1 MIDQITGKIL
11 LLNDSYLVIEL
22 GGFGIRVNVPKL
34 SLENFKMNELLSLS
48 TYLHVRE
55 DALDLYGFESE
66 SDRGLFLM
74 LISISG
80 IGPKLGLTIISGLA
94 PEKLKMKIISGDVNA
109 LTSIPGVGV
118 KTAKRIIVELKDK
131 FSKIDSESLGFED
144 EKDSKIFKDV
154 ISALELLGYKEKE
167 SKKAIKK
174 LDLKKP
180 GNSNQTIENVI
191 RQVLKILN
199 E

>member
-34 SLENFKMNELLSLS
+34 SSKNFKMNEILSLS

-94 PEKLKMKIISGDVNA
+94 PEKLKMKIISGDVKA
-109 LTSIPGVGV
+109 LTSIPGVGS
-118 KTAKRIIVELKDK
+118 KTAKRIIIELKDK
-131 FSKIDSESLGFED
+131 FSKIDSETLGFED
-144 EKDSKIFKDV
+144 EIDSKIFKDV
-154 ISALELLGYKEKE
+154 MSALDGLGYKEKE
-167 SKKAIKK
+167 SKEALKQLG
-174 LDLKKP
+174 LDKSD
-180 GNSNQTIENVI
+180 NSNHTIENLI
-191 RQVLKILN
+191 REVLKILN
-199 E
+199 G